1 MPSEADSMP
10 DVLHLFGSLNSIL
23 ELWTV
28 VSTIGGNGKTQ
39 LTEQNSGQAA
49 ADGSFHCAHVG

>member
-1 MPSEADSMP
+1 MP